1 MLWLFALAQARDC
14 TVTEFDI
21 HGEVR
26 DLTPEPDKAWVYFG
40 AGFGDFGHN
49 VEVRVWNTS
58 MQFQASHIYMTLD
71 HSCPTNATRQ
81 MSESGVMLDGG
92 TAQFA
97 TFGIDVGTGN
107 HVYASIVSK
116 VRPIHPNTATKV
128 IYALFI
134 FFGGNFLFTG
144 IVQFYWFRTSMDPNE
159 YQLGET
165 HK

>member
-1 MLWLFALAQARDC
+1 MWLFALAAARDC
-14 TVTEFDI
+14 NVTSFDI

-26 DLTPEPDKAWVYFG
+26 ELTPNDSGWVYFG

-58 MQFQASHIYMTLD
+58 MQFQPKTIYMTLD
-71 HSCPTNATRQ
+71 HSCPSNSSGNTLH
-81 MSESGVMLDGG
+81 ESSVMLEGG

-97 TFGIDVGTGN
+97 TFGILVDGP
-107 HVYASIVSK
+107 VYASIVSK

-144 IVQFYWFRTSMDPNE
+144 IIQFYWFRTSMDPNE
-159 YQLGET
+159 YQLGEGN
-165 HK
+165 K